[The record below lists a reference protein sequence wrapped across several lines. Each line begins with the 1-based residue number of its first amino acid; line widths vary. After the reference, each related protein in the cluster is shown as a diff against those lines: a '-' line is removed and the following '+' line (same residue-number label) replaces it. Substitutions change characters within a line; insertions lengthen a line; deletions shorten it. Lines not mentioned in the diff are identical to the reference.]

1 MKKALFFLFSLFSLN
16 LIAQT
21 NIHCTDST
29 VAHILLGNYN
39 PANYLPSKIIDQP
52 DSIFLGVNAR
62 INPDSLKA
70 DILTM
75 SGFFNRNTSSDTI
88 SNTTGMGAARRWAYS
103 KFNEYSFENQNRLL
117 PCYLQ
122 FTYTTCGVS
131 QHRNVMA
138 ILPAIDTA
146 DKSIIIVEGHL
157 DSRCANVCDTTSK
170 AEGIEDN
177 ASGAALVLELAR
189 VMSHYSYRN
198 TIVFMLTTGEEQG
211 LYGGYAF
218 ANYAKTSKIKIKAVL
233 NNDVIGG
240 IICGYTSSAPSCPG
254 YGNLDS
260 TQVRLFSFGGF
271 NSPHKGLSRFIKL
284 EYKENLSALVTLP
297 MQINVMTP
305 EDRTG
310 RGGDHIPFRA
320 DGFTAMRFTAANED
334 GDANVTDTAYHDRQH
349 TTGDSLGTYKVNG
362 PHTAIDSLFVNFPY
376 LARNA
381 VINGNAAGMLGIGP
395 MQPDFSLTTAGNNAL
410 RIQVTKETQY
420 KQYRIGIR
428 TLTNDWDS
436 VYTMTGTLIDTIKNL
451 SPGVHDVS
459 IMSVDTNGIESLPS
473 TEYTATVTSVNELPV
488 ENKEIEL
495 LQNRPN
501 PFDISTFISVQVNE
515 QVPYTNAYISIKDM
529 KGAEVKR
536 LPIKLNTGI
545 NEVIYDHGYG
555 AMGTYV
561 YTLVIDGKPTQ
572 SRQMIFKGG
581 LFC

>member
-1 MKKALFFLFSLFSLN
+1 MKKAILFLFCLFSIN
-16 LIAQT
+16 LFAQT
-21 NIHCTDST
+21 NIKCTDST
-29 VAHILLGNYN
+29 VAHILIGNYN
-39 PANYLPSKIIDQP
+39 PANYLPSKVVDQP
-52 DSIFLGVNAR
+52 DSIFLGINAR
-62 INPDSLKA
+62 VNPDSLKA

-75 SGFFNRNTSSDTI
+75 AGFFNRNTASDTI
-88 SNTTGMGAARRWAYS
+88 SNITGIGAARRWAYS
-103 KFNEYSFENQNRLL
+103 KFNEYSFANQNRLL

-122 FTYTTCGVS
+122 FTESTCGVS

-138 ILPAIDTA
+138 VLPAIDTA

-177 ASGAALVLELAR
+177 SSGAALVLELAR
-189 VMSHYSYRN
+189 VMSHYSYHN

-211 LYGGYAF
+211 LYGGYAL
-218 ANYAKTSKIKIKAVL
+218 ALYAKTKKVKIKSVL

-240 IICGYTSSAPSCPG
+240 IICGKTSSAPSCPG

-271 NSPHKGLSRFIKL
+271 NSAHKGLSRFIKL
-284 EYKENLSALVTLP
+284 EYKENLSAVVALP

-320 DGFTAMRFTAANED
+320 NGFTAMRFTSANED

-349 TTGDSLGTYKVNG
+349 TSGDSLGTYKVNG
-362 PHTAIDSLFVNFPY
+362 PHTSVDSLFVNFPY

-395 MQPDFSLTTAGNNAL
+395 MQPDFSLTKVGTNSL
-410 RIQVTKETQY
+410 RIQVTKQTQY
-420 KQYRIGIR
+420 KQYRIGVR

-436 VYTMTGTLIDTIKNL
+436 VYTITGTLIDTLKNL
-451 SPGVHDVS
+451 SGGTYDVS

-473 TEYTATVTSVNELPV
+473 TEYTASLASVNELIA
-488 ENKEIEL
+488 ENKGIEL

-515 QVPYTNAYISIKDM
+515 PINYSSAFISVKDM

-545 NEVIYDHGYG
+545 NEVIFDHGYG
-555 AMGTYV
+555 VAGTYI
-561 YTLVIDGKPTQ
+561 YTLVIDGKAIQ
-572 SRQMIFKGG
+572 SRRMIFAN
-581 LFC
+581 